1 MILTYFQNHVVT
13 ITYDEELQLGKAVW
27 KGFLSSSEFREAIEI
42 CVQLMEEHKPLR
54 WLGDNRKLRA
64 IRKADQEWFAESIF
78 PKLAASTLR
87 RNGAIVSED
96 LFNRMAV
103 EQLVKRA
110 KKLGDMVI
118 KEFDNEDEAIAWIKE
133 PIILQEQA

>member
-133 PIILQEQA
+133 PITLQEQA

>member
-133 PIILQEQA
+133 PITLQEQT